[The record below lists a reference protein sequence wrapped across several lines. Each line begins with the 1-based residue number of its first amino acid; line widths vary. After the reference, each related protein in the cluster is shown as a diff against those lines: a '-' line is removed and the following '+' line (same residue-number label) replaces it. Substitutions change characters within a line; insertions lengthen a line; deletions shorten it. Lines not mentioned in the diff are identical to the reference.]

1 MKKELFITALALF
14 CFHIISTAQ
23 ADKGTNLIG
32 GNIYFNNNQ
41 YESSGSGR
49 IGTFQ
54 LKAGHAFTSGVIW
67 GVQGGYLFLKQKN
80 RDGEATSEQSGFS
93 AGVFN
98 RLYKSLGNDFSL
110 FGESSLGYSS
120 SDLKMPSNS
129 AHTRQNVVGLG
140 FTPGLS
146 YKVLDWA
153 NIELMLP
160 NILAVSYA
168 KNSTK
173 NNDTSTKTEETF
185 SAKTSLSGSP
195 LNTLGVGFSV
205 MF

>member
-14 CFHIISTAQ
+14 YLHIISMAQ
-23 ADKGTNLIG
+23 ADKGTTLIG
-32 GNIYFNNNQ
+32 GGIYFNNNQ
-41 YESSGSGR
+41 YGSSGSGHT
-49 IGTFQ
+49 GTFR
-54 LKAGHAFTSGVIW
+54 LNAGHAFTPQVIW
-67 GVQGGYLFLKQKN
+67 GVQGGCLFLKQKN
-80 RDGEATSEQSGFS
+80 QEGKVISEQSGFS

-98 RLYKSLGNDFSL
+98 RLYRSLGSGFSL
-110 FGESSLGYSS
+110 FGASSLGYSS

-129 AHTRQNVVGLG
+129 STRQTAVGLG

-160 NILAVSYA
+160 DILAVGYA
-168 KNSTK
+168 KNNTES
-173 NNDTSTKTEETF
+173 NGIATKTEEHF

-195 LNTLGVGFSV
+195 LNTLGIGFSV